1 MAVSDF
7 TVRFNGTVAYDNNS
21 TGSFEASAIWKGN
34 LGGVVATHSSQDSLE
49 NFRQLFNDRQTNV
62 NNVLAVLPGSIS
74 LTTPAP
80 STPKTVSSFVLE
92 ISGLVAENDNIK
104 HVFIAQ
110 WVDGVVD
117 LFPDETDRAWALIT
131 ADSNG
136 TNFMEMVLE
145 AVAGSEHVTI
155 SA

>member
-7 TVRFNGTVAYDNNS
+7 TVRFNGTVAYDDNS

-49 NFRQLFNDRQTNV
+49 NFRQLFNDKQTSV
-62 NNVLAVLPGSIS
+62 NNALSVLPGTIS

-92 ISGLVAENDNIK
+92 ISGLVAEDDNTK

-117 LFPDETDRAWALIT
+117 LFPDETDRAWELIT
-131 ADSNG
+131 ANANG
-136 TNFMEMVLE
+136 TSFMQTILE
-145 AVAGSEHVTI
+145 AVAGSGHVTV